1 MMNETRWK
9 RLGRAVSEVLPYAPS
24 YQIKYL
30 GEATLFPSE
39 SLSEYEVL
47 WGEWDEIWVESS
59 LQSIEWIRLRPKVL
73 IDKGA
78 IVDPDVCDMTDEL
91 ISTLKKERIP
101 FVQGKETIQIFG
113 YVRDTGIFE
122 PKRDA

>member
-1 MMNETRWK
+1 M
-9 RLGRAVSEVLPYAPS
+9 
-24 YQIKYL
+24 
-30 GEATLFPSE
+30 
-39 SLSEYEVL
+39 
-47 WGEWDEIWVESS
+47 ESS
-59 LQSIEWIRLRPKVL
+59 LRSIEWIRVRPKVL

-122 PKRDA
+122 PQRDA